1 MTTIAWDGK
10 TLSADGQSTSGSVI
24 VGTYSKKIYTEITQN
39 TKIYDAQVVAIAV
52 SGTCGDEYHV
62 IKAIRNNSLLL
73 HKELSFEV
81 ILFTEDGK
89 CFVMHKSKDNEM
101 AKMWEQEPPYAIGSG
116 RDFAL
121 AAMAMGKDS
130 YDAVMFAA
138 DFDIYTNDNVVTIR
152 PGVKP

>member
-10 TLSADGQSTSGSVI
+10 TLSADGQSTSGSTI
-24 VGTYSKKIYTEITQN
+24 VGTYVKKINTEIAPDL
-39 TKIYDAQVVAIAV
+39 KVDGSQVVAIAL

-62 IKAIRNNSLLL
+62 AKMLRSSVLEM
-73 HKELSFEV
+73 HRELQFEAV
-81 ILFTEDGK
+81 VFTENGK
-89 CFVMHKSKDNEM
+89 CTVVYKGKDTEL
-101 AKMWEQEPPYAIGSG
+101 AKVWDQEPPYAIGSG